1 MLSHLKPLVEN
12 KKLLDSFND
21 YIDVLINRQHQII
34 EQSEDNIVMYR
45 AQGAIASL
53 RRLKLMRQEV
63 LGVRKND

>member
-1 MLSHLKPLVEN
+1 VLSHLKPLVEN